1 MNNIDKD
8 IDELEKEVQ
17 QQLDELNGILDE
29 SEKTLASLE
38 KKAYDGVRDIF
49 KYFDR
54 INDKLFNYNNILI
67 AGFFAI
73 GKLKSDVPMWLIIIP
88 IFNLAFFIY
97 IEYMIME
104 KSRMESYILEK
115 FDEDKYRKNIDKT
128 NLYSLLTILTTMIV
142 TVFFLVNLL
151 K

>member
-1 MNNIDKD
+1 MNDLDKETE
-8 IDELEKEVQ
+8 ELEKQVQ
-17 QQLDELNGILDE
+17 QELDELNSVLDE
-29 SEKTLASLE
+29 SEKILSSLE

-67 AGFFAI
+67 AGFFTI
-73 GKLKSDVPMWLIIIP
+73 GKLKNDVPMWLIIIP

-104 KSRMESYILEK
+104 KSRMESYILES
-115 FDEDKYRKNIDKT
+115 FDEEKYRKNINKT
-128 NLYSLLTILTTMIV
+128 NLYSLLTIFTTLIV
-142 TVFFLVNLL
+142 TIFFLINLL

>member
-1 MNNIDKD
+1 MKDLDKETE
-8 IDELEKEVQ
+8 ELENQ
-17 QQLDELNGILDE
+17 IQLQLDELNGIIDE

-67 AGFFAI
+67 AGFFAV
-73 GKLKSDVPMWLIIIP
+73 GKLKNDVPMWLIIIP

-104 KSRMESYILEK
+104 KSRMESYILEN
-115 FDEDKYRKNIDKT
+115 FDEERYRKNIDKT
-128 NLYSLLTILTTMIV
+128 NLYSLLMIFTTLIV
-142 TVFFLVNLL
+142 TIFFLINLL